1 MIDSDFL
8 KKFAVLS
15 SLSNKDIEILFKKS
29 RLIDFEKGDTII
41 HEGDQADCMYLLI
54 KGEIQIIKRLVL
66 KLPNQESKES
76 DKVLIR
82 LKDEQH
88 VIFGEVG
95 ILKNDKRTATIRAI
109 TNCTLLELTKDQFNF
124 FAKAYPEQALKIVY
138 YIASNLSNYLQKA
151 NEDVT
156 KLTTALSLALSI

>member
-1 MIDSDFL
+1 MIDPIFL

-15 SLSNKDIEILFKKS
+15 YLDETDIKFLFRNSRIL
-29 RLIDFEKGDTII
+29 RFEKGDTII
-41 HEGDQADCMYLLI
+41 EEGDQADCMFLLL

-66 KLPNQESKES
+66 KLPNQETKES

-82 LKDEQH
+82 LKEEQH

-95 ILKNDKRTATIRAI
+95 LLKNDKRTATIRGI
-109 TNCTLLELTKDQFNF
+109 TDCVLLELTKDQFHS
-124 FAKAYPEQALKIVY
+124 FAKKYPEQGFKILY
-138 YIASNLSNYLQKA
+138 YIASNLSTYLQKA

-156 KLTTALSLALSI
+156 KLTTALSLALST